1 MAGKRTGKSNS
12 TTSTVYFTTDT
23 DRWRRRRH
31 MVVEG
36 CMLVQCTEGEV
47 ELSINS
53 HSHLLR
59 KGMFA
64 VLIFDMVTVVNRK
77 SDDFAMRAVIAGFDL
92 SQDVFFTSTSAG
104 MWDTLY
110 AQPIFEVVP
119 ELAGLY
125 DRWFEY
131 VGQIQLSAP
140 DPMRNTL
147 LRKEMESFFAFT
159 SFLCQKIAKRT
170 ETDSENNRAWSLAID
185 FMGLLNRHYTHHHD
199 VAFYAN
205 RLGITP
211 NYLNIISRRYAG
223 LSAKEQINLLITLA
237 VKSLLE
243 TTDMSVKGISE
254 RLNFDDSSYLCRI
267 FRKRT
272 GMSPTEYRKQ
282 LKLSSNSE
290 D

>member
-1 MAGKRTGKSNS
+1 M
-12 TTSTVYFTTDT
+12 
-23 DRWRRRRH
+23 
-31 MVVEG
+31 
-36 CMLVQCTEGEV
+36 
-47 ELSINS
+47 
-53 HSHLLR
+53 
-59 KGMFA
+59 
-64 VLIFDMVTVVNRK
+64 
-77 SDDFAMRAVIAGFDL
+77 
-92 SQDVFFTSTSAG
+92 
-104 MWDTLY
+104 
-110 AQPIFEVVP
+110 
-119 ELAGLY
+119 
-125 DRWFEY
+125 
-131 VGQIQLSAP
+131 GQIQQFAP
-140 DPMRNTL
+140 NPMRSTL

-159 SFLCQKIAKRT
+159 SLLCQKIAKRT
-170 ETDSENNRAWSLAID
+170 EEDSENNRAWSLAID

-282 LKLSSNSE
+282 FICQFA
-290 D
+290 